1 MELWCTEVV
10 VHEDVQR
17 LFSLETSL
25 EMLEKVGHR
34 GNSYKTDMKSKV
46 EVKQYVSHTFSNT
59 VQTYV

>member
-25 EMLEKVGHR
+25 EMLEKVGYR
-34 GNSYKTDMKSKV
+34 GNPYKADIESKV
-46 EVKQYVSHTFSNT
+46 QVMQ
-59 VQTYV
+59 